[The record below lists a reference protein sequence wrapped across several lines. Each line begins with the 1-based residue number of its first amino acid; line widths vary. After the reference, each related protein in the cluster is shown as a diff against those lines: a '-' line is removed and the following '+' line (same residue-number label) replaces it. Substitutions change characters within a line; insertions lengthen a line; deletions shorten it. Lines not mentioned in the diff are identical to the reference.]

1 MEETELQEEEEA
13 EFWIA
18 TALAPLSHTIDRLT
32 RQVVAM
38 QWGLVP
44 LPCPPEEGDKVE
56 PYEFNSAGEL
66 IAVRLLKK
74 ANGQEQIIYAPGYE
88 PQQ

>member
-1 MEETELQEEEEA
+1 VREQQEQQEIFNA
-13 EFWIA
+13 S
-18 TALAPLSHTIDRLT
+18 LVAPLSHTIDRLT

-88 PQQ
+88 PKE